1 MKAGKLVFRKWL
13 RLQDISLIVIQNLM
27 FAYSNLMFAEVKR
40 KIVFY
45 FVAYYFS

>member
-1 MKAGKLVFRKWL
+1 MKAGKLMFMKWF

-27 FAYSNLMFAEVKR
+27 FASSNLMFAEVKR

-45 FVAYYFS
+45 FVGCYFS